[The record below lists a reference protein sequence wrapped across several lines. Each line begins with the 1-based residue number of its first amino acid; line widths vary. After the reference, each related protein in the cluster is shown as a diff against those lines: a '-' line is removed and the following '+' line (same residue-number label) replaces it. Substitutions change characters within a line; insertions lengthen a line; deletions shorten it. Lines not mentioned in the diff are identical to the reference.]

1 MSYKIKQ
8 RTQKAGVGTRKKLEE
23 VSTKEAGSVED
34 DHFLPGGGHQPGG
47 APDLPQAHM
56 LHHAWAGRFFHIH
69 GAAAALTFTSACLD
83 ILARI

>member
-47 APDLPQAHM
+47 
-56 LHHAWAGRFFHIH
+56 G
-69 GAAAALTFTSACLD
+69 S
-83 ILARI
+83 

>member
-1 MSYKIKQ
+1 MQGAGVQSLAGELKIPHSPQRSQKIKTFKNEFKSLKMSYKIKQ

-47 APDLPQAHM
+47 
-56 LHHAWAGRFFHIH
+56 G
-69 GAAAALTFTSACLD
+69 S
-83 ILARI
+83 